1 MNTHMGIYEDLNQNS
16 ASVYRSENCF
26 EWNLQR
32 RKQYV
37 LHVQYISTA
46 SLGVEEIKK
55 KNGSYAYIS
64 RLIKSSEMIL
74 DTHEQTHALEYW

>member
-1 MNTHMGIYEDLNQNS
+1 MNTHMGIYEDLTQNS
-16 ASVYRSENCF
+16 ASVYRSKNCF

-37 LHVQYISTA
+37 LHVQYICTA

-55 KNGSYAYIS
+55 KWELCVHFQTYKIIRNDLGHT
-64 RLIKSSEMIL
+64 R
-74 DTHEQTHALEYW
+74 THTRT